1 MSGVGV
7 LTAAVVAVSAPL
19 QVPRHRPIPV
29 PELATTSALAGVAVV
44 DRVSTL
50 RDPENQFIYTDAHLR
65 FEELWKGQAAP
76 EIRLRQYGGRLEDR
90 AAGIPG
96 WGYALKPGERV
107 VVFVVP
113 FRDGTFTLKGSRQG
127 LYRISD
133 SRPPTA
139 VRDLYV
145 GHPGRERTL
154 TLEELK
160 RDVYAALGR
169 GVDAPSHAT
178 GAGNAVAPGEKPAED
193 RAEAPSGEPAQAAGA
208 AEPRGR
214 DRTVRWTMLALVLA
228 GLAAVALTMR
238 MSRAKDT
245 EGRA

>member
-7 LTAAVVAVSAPL
+7 LTAAVVAACASL

-29 PELATTSALAGVAVV
+29 PELATTSVLAGVAVV

-65 FEELWKGQAAP
+65 FEELWKGQAST

-96 WGYALKPGERV
+96 WGYTLKPGERV
-107 VVFVVP
+107 VVFAVP

-169 GVDAPSHAT
+169 DVHAPSHGT
-178 GAGNAVAPGEKPAED
+178 GPGNAAPPGGKPPED
-193 RAEAPSGEPAQAAGA
+193 RAEAPPADPVAGGA
-208 AEPRGR
+208 AEPGSR
-214 DRTVRWTMLALVLA
+214 DRTAHWTMLALVLA

-238 MSRAKDT
+238 MSRAKNM